1 MNNHKLII
9 SNLIAVLEEIDRI
22 KSTGTE
28 FTLKNDLNNL
38 IEVADRNV
46 NRAIYMID
54 HSEKDFHS
62 EKDCK

>member
-22 KSTGTE
+22 QSTGTE
-28 FTLKNDLNNL
+28 FTLKNDLKNL

-54 HSEKDFHS
+54 HPEKDFHS